1 MVWCRLT
8 RLDPEHIGA
17 AIMSRLQGGA
27 WHTATQLTIARNT
40 FDADGTMMTTT
51 FRGIDAVSLIKTEP
65 ILDDQGLQVV
75 PAYPSGSKLLLDRL
89 LSLHYLDAQDKS
101 WVTLDQFFRF
111 SRPSSMSFVDY
122 VQEWDRLFE
131 DAQLYGGLTIS
142 AVGKTWL
149 FFSHAGLTDKELADL
164 KLKVDGDLT
173 RFEDMVGL
181 QLKLAKSEAATTD
194 QREGYKRFS
203 NHHGDGNGDGPPA
216 DGSWV
221 TDGDYGWVY

>member
-8 RLDPEHIGA
+8 RLDPEQIGA

-27 WHTATQLTIARNT
+27 WRTAMQLTVTRNT
-40 FDADGTMMTTT
+40 LLPDGNIMTTT
-51 FRGIDAVSLIKTEP
+51 FRGMDAVSLIKTEP
-65 ILDDQGLQVV
+65 MFDDLGVQVV
-75 PAYPSGSKLLLDRL
+75 PAYPSGSKLLLDKL
-89 LSLHYLDAQDKS
+89 LSLHYLNAQDKS

-149 FFSHAGLTDKELADL
+149 FFSHAGLKD
-164 KLKVDGDLT
+164 
-173 RFEDMVGL
+173 
-181 QLKLAKSEAATTD
+181 
-194 QREGYKRFS
+194 
-203 NHHGDGNGDGPPA
+203 
-216 DGSWV
+216 
-221 TDGDYGWVY
+221 